1 MVDLVLDDLRRPAG
15 EGLEACLEFFVLPLD
30 FDGLEALCLAR
41 AGEGQAALLG
51 VVGAGLFD
59 DDGVE
64 HDHVLAVA
72 VESDDALVDTDHVRR
87 HADAA
92 VLVGN

>member
-15 EGLEACLEFFVLPLD
+15 EGFEARLEFFVLPLD

-59 DDGVE
+59 DGGVE
-64 HDHVLAVA
+64 HEHVFAVIFK
-72 VESDDALVDTDHVRR
+72 SDDALVDADHVRR

-92 VLVGN
+92 VLVGD

>member
-1 MVDLVLDDLRRPAG
+1 MK
-15 EGLEACLEFFVLPLD
+15 FFVLPLD

-64 HDHVLAVA
+64 HEHVFAVIFK
-72 VESDDALVDTDHVRR
+72 SDDALVDADHVRR
-87 HADAA
+87 HTDAA
-92 VLVGN
+92 VLVGD